1 MFFDRHQNETQ
12 ATNQCFSLKTHL
24 SMKVLPK
31 NLKLDSKSQHKQN
44 SILTMRKIEAESN
57 LHSINSGLQFK
68 QSM

>member
-1 MFFDRHQNETQ
+1 MFQLENSFKYE
-12 ATNQCFSLKTHL
+12 S
-24 SMKVLPK
+24 SIPK